1 MHKKAFLMG
10 GFTFSGTGPS
20 DTLLGLQDSP
30 MRVKPFSKLALAI
43 TLKAVALSVWTVT
56 ALAGPTNLPRE
67 RLLFNADWRFIK
79 GDPAGVGDQLSYP
92 VLKDWLKPSAQAF
105 AKVTNALP
113 SGARPGEQV
122 AYVRPEFNDHSWRA
136 LDLPHDWAVEGPFD
150 QSLPG
155 ETAKLPYAGI
165 AWYRKAFTLP
175 ASDAGRQ
182 IYLDVDG
189 AMSFAA
195 VWLNGHFVGG
205 WPYGYSS
212 WRVDLTPFAN
222 IGGTNVLAI
231 RLDNPPL
238 SSRWYPGA
246 GIYRNV
252 WLVKSAPIHIAHWGT
267 KIRYAIESTTGSH
280 NPRNVV
286 HVQTRV
292 DHCAQARGQVVLE
305 TRILDPKGKEVASG
319 RSPIPT
325 SPGDSHQVDQDFSIA
340 KPQLWTLDS
349 PRLYRAVSRVFVND
363 QEVDTLATPFGL
375 RTFQFTTDKG
385 FLLNGER
392 VPIQGVCLHHDFGA
406 LGAAF
411 NLRAAERQLELMREL
426 GANAIR
432 TSHNPAAPEFLDLC
446 DRMGFLVMEEAFDAW
461 RMTKRTNDYS
471 ILFDDW
477 HEADLRAMIRR
488 DYNHPSII
496 LWSLGN
502 EVYEQREGTNA
513 WLAEKLAAIAH
524 DEDATRPVNMAL
536 HVVAASTNGFQKALD
551 VFGYNYTP
559 FGYAAFRS
567 NNPVLPLIGS
577 ETTSTV
583 STRGEYYFPVS
594 TNRKDG
600 RMDFQATSYDY
611 AAPSWAYMP
620 DTEFKALDENPF
632 VAGEFVW
639 TGLDYLGEPTPYD
652 TDTKNRLL
660 FSDTKRQA
668 DMDALLAAGK
678 KIPVP
683 SRSSYFGIMDLC
695 GFPKDRFY
703 LYQARWRPE
712 LPLAHILPHW
722 NWPERVGQVTP
733 VYVYTSG
740 DEAELFLNGK
750 SLGRKQRGKLEYRL
764 RWDDVVYQP
773 GTLKVVTYRNGKRWA
788 TNTMKTAGP
797 AAKIQ
802 LTPDRKRIAA
812 DGQDLSFV
820 TVTIT
825 DEEGILAPRAKN
837 RVRFII
843 EGVGELIATD
853 NGDPI
858 SHESFQQ
865 AERAAFN
872 GMALAVVRSQ
882 AGQRGR
888 ISLKAEAAGLK
899 SAQVRLDSK

>member
-1 MHKKAFLMG
+1 
-10 GFTFSGTGPS
+10 
-20 DTLLGLQDSP
+20 
-30 MRVKPFSKLALAI
+30 MRANSFSKPVATVIL
-43 TLKAVALSVWTVT
+43 AVA
-56 ALAGPTNLPRE
+56 ALCLVPKTTLGREPTSPRE

-79 GDPAGVGDQLSYP
+79 GDPVGMGEQLSYP

-105 AKVTNALP
+105 IKATNALP
-113 SGARPGEQV
+113 SGVRPGEQV
-122 AYVRPEFNDHSWRA
+122 AYVRPGFNDHSWRA

-182 IYLDVDG
+182 LYLDVDG

-195 VWLNGHFVGG
+195 VWLNGHFAGG

-252 WLVKSAPIHIAHWGT
+252 WLVKTAPIHIAHWGT
-267 KIRYAIESTTGSH
+267 KIRYAPESPTANR
-280 NPRNVV
+280 NPRNLV

-292 DHCAQARGQVVLE
+292 DHCAPAGGHVVLE
-305 TRILDPKGKEVASG
+305 TRILDPKGKEVATD
-319 RSPIPT
+319 RSPVPS

-340 KPQLWTLDS
+340 KPQLWTLGT
-349 PRLYRAVSRVFVND
+349 PRLYRAVSRVFVNG
-363 QEVDTLATPFGL
+363 QEVDSLETPFGL
-375 RTFQFTTDKG
+375 RTFQFTADNG

-411 NLRAAERQLELMREL
+411 NLRAAERQLELMRDL

-513 WLAEKLAAIAH
+513 WLAAKLAAIAH
-524 DEDATRPVNMAL
+524 DEDATRLVNMAL

-567 NNPVLPLIGS
+567 NNPALPLIGS

-620 DTEFKALDENPF
+620 DAEFKALDENPF

-660 FSDTKRQA
+660 FSDPKRQR

-712 LPLAHILPHW
+712 LPMAHLLPHW

-750 SLGRKQRGKLEYRL
+750 SLGRKQRGRLEYRL

-773 GTLKVVTYRNGKRWA
+773 GTLKVVAYRNGKRWA
-788 TNTMKTAGP
+788 TNTMKTAGA

-825 DEEGILAPRAKN
+825 DKDGLLVPRAN
-837 RVRFII
+837 NCVRFSI
-843 EGVGELIATD
+843 EGAGEIIATD

-865 AERAAFN
+865 VERAAFN
-872 GMALAVVRSQ
+872 GMCLAVVRSQ

-888 ISLKAEAAGLK
+888 ITLKADTAGLK
-899 SAQVRLDSK
+899 SAQVTLDSK

>member
-1 MHKKAFLMG
+1 MHKKAFLLG
-10 GFTFSGTGPS
+10 GFTFPRAGPL
-20 DTLLGLQDSP
+20 DTLPGLQDSP
-30 MRVKPFSKLALAI
+30 MRVKRFHKHALAF
-43 TLKAVALSVWTVT
+43 ALCMVILSLWTVT
-56 ALAGPTNLPRE
+56 ALAAPASPTRE
-67 RLLFNADWRFIK
+67 RLSLNEDWRFTK
-79 GDPAGVGDQLSYP
+79 GDPAGVGSQLSYP
-92 VLKDWLKPSAQAF
+92 VLKEWLKLSAQSFTKA
-105 AKVTNALP
+105 THSLP
-113 SGARPGEQV
+113 SGTKPGEQV
-122 AYVRPEFNDHSWRA
+122 AYVRPDFDDRSWRA
-136 LDLPHDWAVEGPFD
+136 LNLPHDWAVEGPFD

-155 ETAKLPYAGI
+155 ETAKLPYDGVG
-165 AWYRKAFTLP
+165 WYRKTFTLP
-175 ASDAGRQ
+175 ASDQGRQ

-195 VWLNGHFVGG
+195 VWLNGKFVGG

-212 WRVDLTPFAN
+212 WRVDLTPFAH

-231 RLDNPPL
+231 RLDNPPM

-252 WLVKSAPIHIAHWGT
+252 WLVKTAPIHVAQWGT
-267 KIRYAIESTTGSH
+267 KISFAEQGSTATATS
-280 NPRNVV
+280 NDVV
-286 HVQTRV
+286 HVRTTLENRSG
-292 DHCAQARGQVVLE
+292 AAGQVEVETALLDPRGRE
-305 TRILDPKGKEVASG
+305 VARIRSPVTVAAGETTTEQSFAIRQPQRWSVDSPKLYTATTRILVNGKVTDEV
-319 RSPIPT
+319 
-325 SPGDSHQVDQDFSIA
+325 Q
-340 KPQLWTLDS
+340 
-349 PRLYRAVSRVFVND
+349 
-363 QEVDTLATPFGL
+363 TPFGL
-375 RTFQFTTDKG
+375 RTIQFTATNG

-392 VPIQGVCLHHDFGA
+392 VPIKGVCLHHDFGA

-411 NLRAAERQLELMREL
+411 NLRAAERQLELMRDL

-432 TSHNPAAPEFLDLC
+432 SSHNPAAPELLDLC

-524 DEDATRPVNMAL
+524 DEDSTRPVNMAL

-567 NNPVLPLIGS
+567 NNPTLPLIGS

-583 STRGEYYFPVS
+583 SSRGEYYFPAS

-632 VAGEFVW
+632 VVGEFVW
-639 TGLDYLGEPTPYD
+639 TGIDYLGEPTPYD
-652 TDTKNRLL
+652 TDTRNRLL
-660 FSDTKRQA
+660 FSDPKKQA
-668 DMDALLAAGK
+668 EMDAVLAAGK

-712 LPLAHILPHW
+712 LPMAHILPHW
-722 NWPERVGQVTP
+722 NWPERIGQVTP

-740 DEAELFLNGK
+740 DAAELFLNGK
-750 SLGRKQRGKLEYRL
+750 SLGRKTRGAREYRL
-764 RWDDVVYQP
+764 RWNDVVYQP
-773 GTLKVVTYRNGKRWA
+773 GELKVVAYQNGKRWA
-788 TNTMKTAGP
+788 TDTMKTAGP
-797 AAKIQ
+797 AARIDLSADRTRIQ
-802 LTPDRKRIAA
+802 A
-812 DGQDLSFV
+812 DGEDLSFI

-825 DEEGILAPRAKN
+825 DKAGLLVPRSRN
-837 RVRFII
+837 RVRFRL
-843 EGVGELIATD
+843 EGPGEIVATD

-858 SHESFQQ
+858 SHEPFQQ
-865 AERAAFN
+865 HHRAAFN
-872 GMALAVVRSQ
+872 GMCLVVVRSRAEAPGAIQ
-882 AGQRGR
+882 
-888 ISLKAEAAGLK
+888 LKAESDALK
-899 SAQVRLDSK
+899 GAEVTIRSK

>member
-1 MHKKAFLMG
+1 VG
-10 GFTFSGTGPS
+10 GFTFPPGTHFG
-20 DTLLGLQDSP
+20 TLPVVTEFP
-30 MRVKPFSKLALAI
+30 MRAKSFSKLVA
-43 TLKAVALSVWTVT
+43 TLVLAVA
-56 ALAGPTNLPRE
+56 ALCLLPQTTHGREQAAPRE
-67 RLLFNADWRFIK
+67 RICFNAGWRFTK
-79 GDPAGVGDQLSYP
+79 GDPSGVGDQLSYP
-92 VLKDWLKPSAQAF
+92 VLKDWLKPSAQTF

-122 AYVRPEFNDHSWRA
+122 AYVHPGFNDSGWRK

-150 QSLPG
+150 QALPG
-155 ETAKLPYAGI
+155 ETAKLPYAGV
-165 AWYRKAFTLP
+165 AWYRKTFTLP

-195 VWLNGHFVGG
+195 VWLNGHFIGG

-212 WRVDLTPFAN
+212 WRMDLTPFARV
-222 IGGTNVLAI
+222 GGTNVLAI

-252 WLVKSAPIHIAHWGT
+252 WLVKTAPIHIAHWGT
-267 KIRYAIESTTGSH
+267 KIRYAPESTTASR
-280 NPRNVV
+280 NPRHIV
-286 HVQTRV
+286 HVQTKV
-292 DHCAQARGQVVLE
+292 DHCAQAAGLVVLE
-305 TRILDPKGKEVASG
+305 TRILDPNGKEVAMG

-349 PRLYRAVSRVFVND
+349 PMLYRAVSRVFVND
-363 QEVDTLATPFGL
+363 QEVDSLETPFGL
-375 RTFQFTTDKG
+375 RTFQFTADNG
-385 FLLNGER
+385 FLLNGRR

-411 NLRAAERQLELMREL
+411 NLRAAERQLELMRDL

-432 TSHNPAAPEFLDLC
+432 TSHNPAAAEFLDLC

-488 DYNHPSII
+488 DYNHPSIV

-567 NNPVLPLIGS
+567 NNPALPLLGS

-620 DTEFKALDENPF
+620 DSEFKALDENPF

-660 FSDTKRQA
+660 FSDPKMQA

-712 LPLAHILPHW
+712 LPMAHILPHW

-740 DEAELFLNGK
+740 DAAELFLNGK
-750 SLGRKQRGKLEYRL
+750 SLGRKQRGQLEYRL

-773 GTLKVVTYRNGKRWA
+773 GTLKVVAYRNGKRWA

-802 LTPDRKRIAA
+802 LIPDRKRIAA

-825 DEEGILAPRAKN
+825 DQDGLLVPRAKN

-843 EGVGELIATD
+843 EGSGEIIATD

-865 AERAAFN
+865 TERAAFN
-872 GMALAVVRSQ
+872 GMCLAVVRSQ
-882 AGQRGR
+882 AGHRGK
-888 ISLKAEAAGLK
+888 ITLKAEAAGLK
-899 SAQVRLDSK
+899 SAQVTLDSK